1 VAIWVSAAI
10 FSFIHMQF
18 YGFFPRLFLGAFF
31 GYLYVWFRT
40 IWVPIA
46 AHFFNNAWTLLM
58 HYLYQQ
64 KQIQINP
71 EEMGAMVPWWSA
83 LLSVALVA
91 FYVKRL
97 YTFKTD

>member
-1 VAIWVSAAI
+1 
-10 FSFIHMQF
+10 
-18 YGFFPRLFLGAFF
+18 
-31 GYLYVWFRT
+31 
-40 IWVPIA
+40 
-46 AHFFNNAWTLLM
+46 M

-83 LLSVALVA
+83 LLSVALVTY
-91 FYVKRL
+91 YVKRL